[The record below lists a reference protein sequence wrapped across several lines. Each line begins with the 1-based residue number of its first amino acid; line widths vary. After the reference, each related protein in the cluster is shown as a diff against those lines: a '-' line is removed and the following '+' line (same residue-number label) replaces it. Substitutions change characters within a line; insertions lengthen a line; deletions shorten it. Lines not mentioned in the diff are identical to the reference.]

1 MDTSFWTNINPKI
14 EIVPTTKKYYNQY
27 LYKLV
32 VRAPGGRSIETNG
45 SISDH
50 IENRKVWD
58 RQINQFG
65 WWGRNNKELELAD
78 TEFLNI
84 IRDIKNNSS
93 IKLKVRI
100 EEPYI
105 QFYTK
110 SAGDLQSIAA
120 LDLTGFKQYSVSV
133 HMPESKSTEDLL
145 NSGAIIK
152 TKDSGYRYKIMIR
165 DGRIP
170 LETKNS
176 ILNYLNG
183 LGPEHVRIPRNL
195 QQTLENNKHGYIWG
209 CYFYA
214 NELSDI
220 TFLSLIAPELISNI
234 NELVVLTNK

>member
-100 EEPYI
+100 EEPY
-105 QFYTK
+105 
-110 SAGDLQSIAA
+110 
-120 LDLTGFKQYSVSV
+120 
-133 HMPESKSTEDLL
+133 
-145 NSGAIIK
+145 
-152 TKDSGYRYKIMIR
+152 RYKIMIR

-234 NELVVLTNK
+234 HELVVLTNK